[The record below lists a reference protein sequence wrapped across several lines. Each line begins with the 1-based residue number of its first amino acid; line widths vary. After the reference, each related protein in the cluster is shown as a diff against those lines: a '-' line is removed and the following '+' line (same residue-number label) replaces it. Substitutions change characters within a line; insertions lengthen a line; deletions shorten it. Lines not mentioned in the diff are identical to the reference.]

1 MTDSSST
8 ETYDQ
13 VLTETKSEK
22 DLNVRGDVNPSEQ
35 TEYLQGFRLL
45 AIVISM
51 MLAVFCVA
59 LDNTIIATAI
69 PHMTD
74 TFKTVDD
81 IGWYG
86 SAYLLTTCCKCLDRI
101 AMRIYYSIN
110 HNLAFQLLYVKFFR
124 AFNVKWVFLFALFI
138 FEVGSAVCGSAPSST
153 SFIVGRAIAGLG
165 AAGIF
170 TGATTITAI
179 VAPLRLRPIIAG
191 VLGGLFGICSILGPL
206 VRFSHSLKWEGR
218 QMLIFPF

>member
-8 ETYDQ
+8 ELSDQ
-13 VLTETKSEK
+13 VLTETKSNG
-22 DLNVRGDVNPSEQ
+22 DLTTPGDINPSKQ
-35 TEYLQGFRLL
+35 DEYLRGFRLL
-45 AIVISM
+45 AVVISM

-86 SAYLLTTCCKCLDRI
+86 SAYLLTTCCKCLAGI
-101 AMRIYYSIN
+101 EMRVYYLLYHHIK
-110 HNLAFQLLYVKFFR
+110 HEPAFQLLYVKFFR
-124 AFNVKWVFLFALFI
+124 AFNVKWVFLLALLI
-138 FEVGSAVCGSAPSST
+138 FEIGSAICGAAPSST

-191 VLGGLFGICSILGPL
+191 LLGGLFGICSILGPL
-206 VRFSHSLKWEGR
+206 VRFR
-218 QMLIFPF
+218 